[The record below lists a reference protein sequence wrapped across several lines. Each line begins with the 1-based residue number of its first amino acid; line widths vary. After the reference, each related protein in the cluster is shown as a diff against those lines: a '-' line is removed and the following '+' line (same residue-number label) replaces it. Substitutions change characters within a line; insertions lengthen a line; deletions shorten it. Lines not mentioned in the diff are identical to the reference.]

1 MTALR
6 PTLISLPPELIYEI
20 SDHLPPDAILA
31 LKFTHPILNAT
42 LPLAPRL
49 KNTTLSSCARLAIR
63 TYLTCPEPK
72 PTHIRCILCKAT
84 YPSHI
89 FNSSSSPACVPLS
102 FVNDGPPPEII
113 ELPRRFCAWH
123 VGRLARIVH
132 TETGGRNEWV
142 SRRREMCIH
151 CGVVQGWDQCDCR
164 CDSCGIRTVR
174 TYTRY
179 LNNKVECR
187 RFVFWRKSVTEGGMG
202 PQEDEMGQLFVREN
216 CWDPDA
222 TEPTSIINLP
232 MHYENETSP
241 DTTVQACSVVS
252 RPQNLTTDCFKL

>member
-113 ELPRRFCAWH
+113 ELPRRF
-123 VGRLARIVH
+123 
-132 TETGGRNEWV
+132 
-142 SRRREMCIH
+142 
-151 CGVVQGWDQCDCR
+151 
-164 CDSCGIRTVR
+164 
-174 TYTRY
+174 Y
-179 LNNKVECR
+179 
-187 RFVFWRKSVTEGGMG
+187 
-202 PQEDEMGQLFVREN
+202 
-216 CWDPDA
+216 A